1 MGKLML
7 QEKQGTELSMVDL
20 LNFAHEKG
28 SKLTLVSYGPQF
40 GLIGITAEACQATIN
55 IQVEVSPKWSVVFP
69 DE

>member
-7 QEKQGTELSMVDL
+7 QEKKGKELSMVDF
-20 LNFAHEKG
+20 LNFAYEKG

-40 GLIGITAEACQATIN
+40 GLIGIAAEACQATIN
-55 IQVEVSPKWSVVFP
+55 IQVDISPKWSVIFP

>member
-7 QEKQGTELSMVDL
+7 QEKQGKELSMVDF
-20 LNFAHEKG
+20 LNFAYEKG

-40 GLIGITAEACQATIN
+40 GLIGIAAEACQATIN
-55 IQVEVSPKWSVVFP
+55 IQVDISPKWSVIFP